1 MDIQG
6 HELFSPTDAFT
17 RPPFSA
23 TSSDASTAQ
32 TLSGRTLA
40 PDPPP
45 LGPEELNDLA
55 ESLGQQF
62 ASTGVTFDIHDES
75 GHIVARV
82 IDRESGEVLR
92 QVPEEA
98 FLEMARRAARLS
110 GQLLDVSA

>member
-6 HELFSPTDAFT
+6 NEVFSTTDAFT
-17 RPPFSA
+17 RPPFAAPSSA
-23 TSSDASTAQ
+23 PPTA
-32 TLSGRTLA
+32 LEDSERTLA
-40 PDPPP
+40 SDPPP

-55 ESLGQQF
+55 ETLGQQF

-82 IDRESGEVLR
+82 IDRESGEVIR

-98 FLEMARRAARLS
+98 FLELARRAARLS